1 MVDTTDYLYGL
12 RQGSEHVVEID
23 KGVRLY
29 AGLEA
34 IGEADDKGMRT
45 VMTILNGQLRPVF
58 VRDRSIVVESRA
70 AEKAD
75 ASQPGHI
82 AAPFSGVVT
91 LQVEPGA
98 EIAAGQ
104 SVASIEAM
112 KMEAAITS
120 PVAGVVERVAIPKTQ
135 QVEAGDLLVVV
146 RPR

>member
-1 MVDTTDYLYGL
+1 M
-12 RQGSEHVVEID
+12 
-23 KGVRLY
+23 
-29 AGLEA
+29 
-34 IGEADDKGMRT
+34 
-45 VMTILNGQLRPVF
+45 P
-58 VRDRSIVVESRA
+58 RSPARSPRRSPAWSRCR
-70 AEKAD
+70 
-75 ASQPGHI
+75 SR
-82 AAPFSGVVT
+82 S
-91 LQVEPGA
+91 GA